1 MILFSDPE
9 CVKRGAVVMVSFNGA
24 HFSKDVIYRA
34 VDKAGQSIDFLLTEE
49 GDERAARRFRTKAIR
64 RRHGV
69 PEKVA
74 TDGSEASA
82 AAIPKLATTAWL
94 IVSLGGSH

>member
-1 MILFSDPE
+1 M
-9 CVKRGAVVMVSFNGA
+9 RVSFNGP
-24 HFSKDVIYRA
+24 HSSKDVIYRA
-34 VDKAGQSIDFLLTEE
+34 VDKAAQSIDFLLTEE
-49 GDERAARRFRTKAIR
+49 GDERAARRFHTKAI

-94 IVSLGGSH
+94 VVSLGGSH